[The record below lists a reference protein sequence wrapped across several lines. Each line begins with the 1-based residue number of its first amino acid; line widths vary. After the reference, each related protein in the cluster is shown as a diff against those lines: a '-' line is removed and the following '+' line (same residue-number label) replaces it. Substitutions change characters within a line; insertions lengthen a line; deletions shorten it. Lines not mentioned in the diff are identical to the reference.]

1 MGMAASQARLLSITA
16 RLSNNEHTAENL
28 SYAKQRL
35 SDSSDQITNEY
46 NEALKSTKLTVL
58 TGFNGS
64 QANYE
69 DISYGLM
76 TGVQMAQNTRQYV
89 VTDTKNRVLVTE
101 DIADAFFRSKG
112 NFNAFLEDS
121 AIGYSLSDMT
131 TKSTSTDTATREAA
145 VQKIHEA
152 WDKYF
157 ESVGINVG
165 DSEHDL
171 ISYDWKSTVNSS
183 GAAEGAGFGYV
194 TYTKDSKTIP
204 LNYEGT
210 TKESRDLYNY
220 AMAITESF
228 YRTDFD
234 TNSYKMANNS
244 DNTSVINYYQ
254 NLFNRIQQNG
264 LFTYTGTA
272 SKSLDNESYI
282 FEGDTKGTGKVEK
295 NPLKDN
301 YTFEAALRD
310 GTLRLEFYSV
320 TEKAFKSVTISED
333 NCIQE
338 VEDER
343 AIARAEVKYTQDMA
357 ELEKLDKQYDL
368 NLKRLDTE
376 HNALQTEYDSMK
388 SIIDKNIANSFKTF
402 S

>member
-46 NEALKSTKLTVL
+46 NEALKATKLTVL
-58 TGFNGS
+58 TGFNGAE
-64 QANYE
+64 ANYE

-76 TGVQMAQNTRQYV
+76 TGIQMAKSTRQYV

-101 DIADAFFRSKG
+101 DIADAFFKSKG
-112 NFNAFLEDS
+112 DFNAFL
-121 AIGYSLSDMT
+121 AGLGYSLSDIT
-131 TKSTSTDTATREAA
+131 VKSTSTDISATTAANK
-145 VQKIHEA
+145 QIHEA

-157 ESVGINVG
+157 ESVGINFG
-165 DSEHDL
+165 DSEHDNL
-171 ISYDWKSTVNSS
+171 KYAWNSTKDSS
-183 GAAEGAGFGYV
+183 GKAEGIGFGYV
-194 TYTKDSKTIP
+194 TYTNGSKTIP
-204 LNYEGT
+204 INYDGT

-220 AMAITESF
+220 AMAITEAF

-234 TNSYKMANNS
+234 TSAYKMADNS
-244 DNTSVINYYQ
+244 DNTSTIDYYQ
-254 NLFNRIQQNG
+254 NLFNRIQQRG
-264 LFTYTGTA
+264 LFTYTDTA
-272 SKSLDNESYI
+272 SKSLNNDSYV
-282 FEGDTKGTGKVEK
+282 FSGDTKGTGKVEK

-301 YTFEAALRD
+301 YTFEAALKD
-310 GTLRLEFYSV
+310 GTLRLEFYST
-320 TEKAFKSVTISED
+320 TEKAFKSITVSED

-388 SIIDKNIANSFKTF
+388 SIIDKNIENSFKTF